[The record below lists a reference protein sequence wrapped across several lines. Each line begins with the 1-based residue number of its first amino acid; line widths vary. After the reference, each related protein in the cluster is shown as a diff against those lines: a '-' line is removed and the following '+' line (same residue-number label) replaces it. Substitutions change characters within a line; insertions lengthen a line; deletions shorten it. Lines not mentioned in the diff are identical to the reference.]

1 MDVRIATRYYLIL
14 YNFFISFYQYINY
27 FRSVLEVAV
36 EVAAVAQAAG
46 PVVEALEVKIFG

>member
-14 YNFFISFYQYINY
+14 YNFFISFYQYIKH